1 MKDSLPRKKE
11 SGAALYK
18 IAKILYDIDGWRPE
32 HLLYQA
38 RRCDPMEK
46 NTYIPAERQKKMM
59 EYIEAN
65 TSAQIRELAEKF
77 HVSEATVRRDLDD
90 LDQQGALRRT
100 HGGAIKVDRSTSYES
115 MYSEKI
121 SQMLDEKHRIADAA
135 AQLVHPG
142 DTVLIDSGTTTYF
155 IAQALSHH
163 ENLTLI
169 TNDLYIAYQTP
180 IHPSS
185 TLIVTGGMRRQGR
198 QELVGT
204 NTENFI
210 RDTHVDIAFI
220 GVDGIDLTG
229 GATNANFAEV
239 GVKRLMLRSAAK
251 SVIVADHSKFGR
263 VALARICDLQE
274 VGLIL
279 TDSGIDPDMVTRLK
293 KLNVQLEIV

>member
-1 MKDSLPRKKE
+1 
-11 SGAALYK
+11 
-18 IAKILYDIDGWRPE
+18 
-32 HLLYQA
+32 
-38 RRCDPMEK
+38 
-46 NTYIPAERQKKMM
+46 MM

-65 TSAQIRELAEKF
+65 TSAQIHELAEKF

-90 LDQQGALRRT
+90 LDHQGALRRT

-121 SQMLDEKHRIADAA
+121 SQMLEEKHRIANWAA
-135 AQLVHPG
+135 KMVHPG
-142 DTVLIDSGTTTYF
+142 DTVMIDSGTTTF
-155 IAQALSHH
+155 FLAQALSHH
-163 ENLTLI
+163 ENLTII
-169 TNDLYIAYQTP
+169 TNDLYIAYQPP

-185 TLIVTGGMRRQGR
+185 TLLVTGGMRRQGR
-198 QELVGT
+198 QELVGSV
-204 NTENFI
+204 TENFI

-239 GVKRLMLRSAAK
+239 GVKRLMLHTASQ

-274 VGLIL
+274 ASLIL
-279 TDSGIDPDMVTRLK
+279 TDTGLDAELLARLK
-293 KLNVQLEIV
+293 KLNVTVETV